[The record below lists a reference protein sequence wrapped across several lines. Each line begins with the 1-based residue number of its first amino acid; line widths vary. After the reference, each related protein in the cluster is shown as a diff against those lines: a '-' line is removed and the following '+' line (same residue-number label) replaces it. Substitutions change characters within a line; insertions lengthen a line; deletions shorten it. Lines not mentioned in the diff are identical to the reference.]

1 MAHNL
6 FKTHNSWTCS
16 VCGWEWKS
24 KPSTECPDVPR
35 YNWWNQNEQYTRSA
49 PEHLKT
55 KTQLASLKLAP
66 RNEDKPD
73 GCIYM
78 QSQTRWLWL
87 YDVNNTAP
95 LPKKKRSYR
104 SAEERRIRKEALLL
118 WDSGEIYTEV
128 YKDIEISAYASYR
141 DCGLKRASQ
150 LSKERQPYFYG
161 FLSEVVLTGLS
172 MIPFNSE
179 VKAVLNR
186 SVANHLQAIAHGKI
200 LIDKLL
206 DVGISNE
213 NYASLEQF
221 GSGFIMTDP
230 AGYGFCL
237 RRPDRTT
244 IARRLAS
251 LFGWEVI
258 EE

>member
-1 MAHNL
+1 MGAHNL
-6 FKTHNSWTCS
+6 FKTQNGWTCS
-16 VCGWEWKS
+16 LCGWEWKS
-24 KPSTECPDVPR
+24 KPTIECPNVPR
-35 YNWWNQNEQYTRSA
+35 YNWWNESTRAA

-55 KTQLASLKLAP
+55 KTQLASIKLVP
-66 RNEDKPD
+66 RNEDQPD

-78 QSQTRWLWL
+78 QAQTRWLWL
-87 YDVNNTAP
+87 YDINKTAP
-95 LPKKKRSYR
+95 LQRKKRSYK
-104 SAEERRIRKEALLL
+104 SAEERRIRKEAVLL

-128 YKDIEISAYASYR
+128 YKDIEVSAYATYR
-141 DCGLKRASQ
+141 ECGFKKSTQ
-150 LSKERQPYFYG
+150 LSKELQPHFYG
-161 FLSEVVLTGLS
+161 FLSEVTLTGLP

-186 SVANHLQAIAHGKI
+186 SEGNHIKAIAQAKI

-206 DVGISNE
+206 DIGITDKICE
-213 NYASLEQF
+213 SLEQS

-230 AGYGFCL
+230 VGYGFCL
-237 RRPDRTT
+237 KRPDRAN

-251 LFGWEVI
+251 QFGWEVI